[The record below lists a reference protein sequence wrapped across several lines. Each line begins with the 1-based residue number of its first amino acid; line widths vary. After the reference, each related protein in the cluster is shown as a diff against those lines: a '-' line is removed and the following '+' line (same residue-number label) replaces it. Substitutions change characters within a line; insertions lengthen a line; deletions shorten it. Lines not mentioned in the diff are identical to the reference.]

1 MEEKVKE
8 IVSVFIKVAP
18 GDIGPATRID
28 RSAVQSSILLHRMYA
43 RLAQEGIAPEDYSVI
58 KVFGDLMAGGRNS
71 GQTQEASGAA
81 AVPAT
86 AATTGSVGG
95 SAFFGASALD
105 GVVSSVDLSTGSGI
119 GSAGADGSLGIDI
132 EETAALPRT
141 TDFRKEEFY
150 RMNFT
155 PEEIAYCI
163 LQPDPYASFTGLFAV
178 KEAIVKT
185 GDRRRGEPFNK
196 ISIGHSAEGKP
207 LYPGFAISISH
218 TPGLA
223 IAVAARSTV
232 DPVRPALT
240 LPAAPP
246 AGKGGSSS
254 RLAWLALFVAIIALI
269 VALINHA

>member
-95 SAFFGASALD
+95 SAFFGASTPA
-105 GVVSSVDLSTGSGI
+105 GVSSDVED
-119 GSAGADGSLGIDI
+119 AGSLGIDI

-185 GDRRRGEPFNK
+185 GNRRRGEPFNK

-223 IAVAARSTV
+223 IAVAGRSTV

-254 RLAWLALFVAIIALI
+254 RLAWLALFVAIVALI